1 MPNQTKRNAT
11 CFLQR
16 GAANY
21 GRSRLFRRPEPAASR
36 LRAVLPAPRWKNFLA
51 TLVLCALPAFAA
63 STTSDWPTGN
73 RTTPPTINSVSP
85 RGVPRGATTEL
96 TVEGLN
102 LAKASAVFFSE
113 PGVTAR
119 ILRIKELPDA
129 SDVRL
134 GSNGGISTVDLGPLP
149 PRNEVTL
156 ELDISPDAD
165 IGPVDFRLQTPLGTS
180 PAARFLIEPYYGESA
195 DREPDDTP
203 DEAVEVF
210 TPAIL
215 VGAISKPGDVDYYK
229 VTVQA
234 GEQLVFENGAAMLGS
249 ALQPVVSIYDAD
261 QNLVHEY
268 GLEGGRSAQYFAHR
282 FDKAGAYYIKIA
294 DYEEAGSPRHFYRIK
309 VGKFPLALAAYP
321 LGVQKG
327 KTAQIAL
334 TGFNLPTG
342 PVTVPGEPSPE
353 DESSII
359 LRPKVKAG
367 KTFNKLKLAVGDE
380 PEVEAAAVQS
390 IQPPVTI
397 NGKLSA
403 VKSDFHFKAHKG
415 EKLVFEVNASRLG
428 SPLDSVLEIL
438 DFKGNPVERATIRCE
453 LATAVTLNDPSS
465 SGSGIRILSWT
476 GMAVGDT
483 IMVGSELIRIAAM
496 PRGPDDDMR
505 FDSFEG
511 QRLGLLDTTPEAH
524 AIDTPVYKVRI
535 HPAGATFVSNGMPVV
550 HLPYRNDDGG
560 PGYGKDSR
568 LRFTAPADGD
578 YIVRLRDVRG
588 MHGDDYAYRLTVRP
602 PAPDFKLSVEPRNPN
617 VPVGGRIPVTV
628 TALRLDDFDGPI
640 DVAIEELPAG
650 FSATKGVIEPGQ
662 VSTTLLL
669 SASADAHLEK
679 AVPLHVRSRKHE
691 ASPEDKLKLLA
702 LMPNP
707 DITMQAKTREV
718 VLQPG
723 KTATVEV
730 AIERHNNFGGRVP
743 VEIYNLPPGVLVTD
757 VGLNGV
763 LIHENENHVTFTLQ
777 ALANAAPAAQPI
789 VLSGNIETRA
799 DQQNEYASE
808 PIVLKVLPNK

>member
-1 MPNQTKRNAT
+1 MKHLLIFAV
-11 CFLQR
+11 
-16 GAANY
+16 AA
-21 GRSRLFRRPEPAASR
+21 A
-36 LRAVLPAPRWKNFLA
+36 
-51 TLVLCALPAFAA
+51 AFAA

-85 RGVPRGATTEL
+85 RGLPRGATTEL

-113 PGVTAR
+113 TGIQAR
-119 ILRIKELPDA
+119 ILRIKELPDLP
-129 SDVRL
+129 DVRL

-180 PAARFLIEPYYGESA
+180 PEGRFLIEPYYGESA
-195 DREPDDTP
+195 DREPNDTP
-203 DEAVEVF
+203 EDAVEVY

-249 ALQPVVSIYDAD
+249 ALQPIVSIYDAD
-261 QNLVHEY
+261 QALIRQY

-282 FDKAGAYYIKIA
+282 FDKAGAYYVRIA
-294 DYEEAGSPRHFYRIK
+294 DYEQGGSSRHFYRIK

-321 LGVQKG
+321 LGVRKG
-327 KTAQIAL
+327 RTEEVAL
-334 TGFNLPTG
+334 TGFNLG
-342 PVTVPGEPSPE
+342 AGKIAVPGEPSPE
-353 DESSII
+353 DESAVM
-359 LRPKVKAG
+359 LRPKVAAG
-367 KTFNKLKLAVGDE
+367 KTFNKLKVAVDSE
-380 PEVEAAAVQS
+380 PEIESAGMNTSVASAQAIEA
-390 IQPPVTI
+390 PVTV
-397 NGKLSA
+397 NGKLLA
-403 VKSDFHFKAHKG
+403 GENDFRFKARKG
-415 EKLVFEVNASRLG
+415 EALVLEVNASRLG
-428 SPLDSVLEIL
+428 SPLDSMLDIL
-438 DFKGNPVERATIRCE
+438 DAKGNPVERATVRCE

-483 IMVGSELIRIAAM
+483 VMVGSELIKVSAM
-496 PRGPDDDMR
+496 PRGPDDDIR
-505 FDSFEG
+505 FESFEG

-524 AIDTPVYKVRI
+524 AIDTPVYKVQVY
-535 HPAGATFVSNGMPVV
+535 PPGKTFVSNGLPLV

-568 LRFTAPADGD
+568 LRFAAPSDGE
-578 YIVRLRDVRG
+578 YVVRLRDVRG
-588 MHGDDYAYRLTVRP
+588 LHGDDYAYRLTVRA
-602 PAPDFKLSVEPRNPN
+602 PAPDFRLRVDPRNPN
-617 VPVGGRIPVTV
+617 VPLGGRIPVTV
-628 TALRLDDFDGPI
+628 TALRLDDFEGPI
-640 DVAIEELPAG
+640 EVAIEDLPVG
-650 FSATKGVIEPGQ
+650 LSATKGVILQGQ

-669 SASADAHLEK
+669 GADENAHLDQ
-679 AVPLHVRSRKHE
+679 AVPLRVSGRAKGGSRQLAHS
-691 ASPEDKLKLLA
+691 ANPEDRLKLIA
-702 LMPNP
+702 LMPKP
-707 DITMQAKTREV
+707 DITMEAKTREV
-718 VLQPG
+718 VLEPG

-730 AIERHNNFGGRVP
+730 EIRRNNNFGGRVP
-743 VEIYNLPPGVLVTD
+743 VEVYNLPPTVIVAN

-763 LIHENENHVTFTLQ
+763 LIHESDNHVAFTLQ
-777 ALANAAPAAQPI
+777 ALANAEAIDQLI

-808 PIVLKVLPNK
+808 RIVLKVPAKK

>member
-1 MPNQTKRNAT
+1 MAPGLRW
-11 CFLQR
+11 
-16 GAANY
+16 
-21 GRSRLFRRPEPAASR
+21 RLSKGGGTFIMKTILGLAC
-36 LRAVLPAPRWKNFLA
+36 AVA
-51 TLVLCALPAFAA
+51 AFAA

-113 PGVTAR
+113 PGIQAR
-119 ILRIKELPDA
+119 ILRIKELPDG

-180 PAARFLIEPYYGESA
+180 PTGRFLIEPYYGESA
-195 DREPDDTP
+195 DREPNDTP
-203 DEAVEVF
+203 EEAVEVF

-229 VTVQA
+229 VTVRA
-234 GEQLVFENGAAMLGS
+234 GDQLVFENGAAMLGS

-261 QNLVHEY
+261 QALVKEY

-294 DYEEAGSPRHFYRIK
+294 DYEEGGSARHFYRIK

-321 LGVQKG
+321 LGVRKG
-327 KTAQIAL
+327 QTEQIAL
-334 TGFNLPTG
+334 SGYNLGTGKIA
-342 PVTVPGEPSPE
+342 VAGEASPE
-353 DESSII
+353 DESAVI
-359 LRPKVKAG
+359 LRPKVAAG
-367 KTFNKLKLAVGDE
+367 KTFNKVRLAVDSE
-380 PEVEAAAVQS
+380 PEIESTGKNISIAAAQAIVA
-390 IQPPVTI
+390 PVTV
-397 NGKLSA
+397 NGKLLA
-403 VKSDFHFKAHKG
+403 GENDFRFKARKG
-415 EKLVFEVNASRLG
+415 EKLVLEVNANRLG
-428 SPLDSVLEIL
+428 SPLDSILEIS
-438 DFKGNPVERATIRCE
+438 DTKGSLVERATVRCE

-465 SGSGIRILSWT
+465 GGSGIRILSWN
-476 GMAVGDT
+476 GMAVGD
-483 IMVGSELIRIAAM
+483 ILMVGSELIKVSAM
-496 PRGPDDDMR
+496 PRGPDDDIR
-505 FDSFEG
+505 FESFEG

-524 AIDTPVYKVRI
+524 SIDTPVYKVQI
-535 HPAGATFVSNGMPVV
+535 HPPGAAFVSNGLPLVR
-550 HLPYRNDDGG
+550 LPYRNDDGG

-568 LRFTAPADGD
+568 LRFTAPADGE
-578 YIVRLRDVRG
+578 YVVRLRDVRG
-588 MHGDDYAYRLTVRP
+588 LHGEDYAYRLTVRA
-602 PAPDFKLSVEPRNPN
+602 PAPDFRLSVDPRNPN

-640 DVAIEELPAG
+640 EVGIEDLPAG
-650 FSATKGVIEPGQ
+650 FSASKGIIEPGQ
-662 VSTTLLL
+662 VSTTVLL
-669 SASADAHLEK
+669 SADENARLERAVALRVSGKAKDGARQIAHW
-679 AVPLHVRSRKHE
+679 
-691 ASPEDKLKLLA
+691 ASPEDKLKLIA
-702 LMPNP
+702 AMPKP
-707 DITMQAKTREV
+707 DITMEAKTREV
-718 VLQPG
+718 VLEPG

-730 AIERHNNFGGRVP
+730 EIRRNNNFGGRVP
-743 VEIYNLPPGVLVTD
+743 VEVYNLPATVLVAN

-763 LIHENENHVTFTLQ
+763 LIHEGDNHVSFTLQ
-777 ALANAAPAAQPI
+777 ALPNAQAMDLPI

-799 DQQNEYASE
+799 DQQNEYASGT
-808 PIVLKVLPNK
+808 ILVRVQKK

>member
-1 MPNQTKRNAT
+1 MQSLTKTVGLPFVALT
-11 CFLQR
+11 L
-16 GAANY
+16 AA
-21 GRSRLFRRPEPAASR
+21 A
-36 LRAVLPAPRWKNFLA
+36 
-51 TLVLCALPAFAA
+51 AFAA
-63 STTSDWPTGN
+63 SSTTDWPTGN

-102 LAKASAVFFSE
+102 LARANAVFFSE

-119 ILRIKELPDA
+119 ILRIKELPDL

-156 ELDISPDAD
+156 ELNISAGAD

-195 DREPDDTP
+195 DREPNDTP
-203 DEAVEVF
+203 EDAVEVY

-215 VGAISKPGDVDYYK
+215 VGAISKPGDIDYYK
-229 VTVQA
+229 ITVHA

-249 ALQPVVSIYDAD
+249 TLQPVVSIYDAG
-261 QNLVHEY
+261 QNLVKQY

-282 FDKAGAYYIKIA
+282 FEKAGPYYVKIS
-294 DYEEAGSPRHFYRIK
+294 DYAEDGNARHFYRIK
-309 VGKFPLALAAYP
+309 VGKFPLVLSAYP
-321 LGVQKG
+321 PGVRNGQ
-327 KTAQIAL
+327 TTQIAL
-334 TGFNLPTG
+334 TGYNLGAGHVSLT
-342 PVTVPGEPSPE
+342 GEPSPE
-353 DESSII
+353 DESSIM
-359 LRPKVKAG
+359 LRPKIGAG
-367 KTFNKLKLAVGDE
+367 KSFNKVKLALDAE
-380 PEVEAAAVQS
+380 PEVEASAAHS
-390 IQPPVTI
+390 IQAPVII
-397 NGKLSA
+397 NGRLLTDKN
-403 VKSDFHFKAHKG
+403 DFRFKARKG
-415 EKLVFEVNASRLG
+415 EKLVLEVNANRLG
-428 SPLDSVLEIL
+428 SPLDSMLEVL
-438 DFKGNPVERATIRCE
+438 DSNGNPVERATIRCE

-465 SGSGIRILSWT
+465 SSDGIRIVSWT

-483 IMVGSELIRIAAM
+483 LMVGSELIKVRAM
-496 PRGPDDDMR
+496 PRGPDDDIR
-505 FDSFEG
+505 FESFEG
-511 QRLGLLDTTPEAH
+511 ERLGLLDTTPEAH

-535 HPAGATFVSNGMPVV
+535 HPAGAAFVSNGMPVV
-550 HLPYRNDDGG
+550 HLTYRNDDGG

-568 LRFTAPADGD
+568 LRFTAPADGE

-588 MHGDDYAYRLTVRP
+588 LHGEDYFYRLAVRP
-602 PAPDFKLSVEPRNPN
+602 AAPDFRLSVEPRNPN

-640 DVAIEELPAG
+640 DVAMEDLPAG
-650 FSATKGVIEPGQ
+650 LSAARGVIEPGQ

-669 SASADAHLEK
+669 NAADNARLETAAPLKVRGQAREGARQIAHW
-679 AVPLHVRSRKHE
+679 AN
-691 ASPEDKLKLLA
+691 PEDKLKFVA
-702 LMPNP
+702 LMPRP

-718 VLQPG
+718 VLEPG
-723 KTATVEV
+723 KTAKVEV

-743 VEIYNLPPGVLVTD
+743 VEVYNLPPGVLVTD

-763 LIHENENHVTFTLQ
+763 LIHETENQVTFTLQ
-777 ALANAAPAAQPI
+777 ALPNAAAADQPI

-799 DQQNEYASE
+799 DQQSEYASE
-808 PIVLKVLPNK
+808 PIALKVLAKK